1 MAGPMV
7 RSRRGQATR
16 YNPYRP
22 TLYRAAGYLARK
34 GVQYAGRK
42 VANYF
47 SKSNTGS
54 SQRSI
59 APTGITSFQ
68 KDYKTVYTKK
78 RAPRRVRK
86 RAKRSRQRFLGQQL
100 RLLGSRKFHYHG
112 SMFWNTVQGS
122 QNMFGFMTYGMG
134 GTGGV
139 DGSGDVRDVLT
150 RMGASDEAGGQWQSS
165 RYYFDTMSARCS
177 LTNVG
182 STGVYLEM
190 YTMVCR
196 QDIPLFEV
204 DAVLAGTAQAP
215 TIPNMGS
222 ILTYAQGQQA
232 QLPAGTGPLTDTR
245 TTAATSPSV
254 SADGV
259 TPFQFRWLCS
269 RFKIVKVQRLQ
280 INPGNAISFSM
291 NDTKNRSINYDEQ
304 VRGLIARKGWTK
316 MYVFR
321 QWGVTDNTAG
331 DPEPAP
337 TQVTI
342 DIEKDYVV
350 KKLTSNINTLSY
362 MNYTN
367 HLQP

>member
-1 MAGPMV
+1 MYNKKSYNRVV
-7 RSRRGQATR
+7 RTLRRG
-16 YNPYRP
+16 
-22 TLYRAAGYLARK
+22 AGNLAGAYGTAKAYSGPRRSHPRDWLK
-34 GVQYAGRK
+34 R
-42 VANYF
+42 
-47 SKSNTGS
+47 S
-54 SQRSI
+54 SAPQSSI

-78 RAPRRVRK
+78 RAPRKVRK
-86 RAKRSRQRFLGQQL
+86 RASRKRKQFLGQQL
-100 RLLGSRKFHYHG
+100 RLLGSKKFHYHG

-122 QNMFGFMTYGMG
+122 QNFFGFLTYDMA

-150 RMGASDEAGGQWQSS
+150 RMGASDEAAAGTWQSS

-190 YTMVCR
+190 YTMICR
-196 QDIPLFEV
+196 QDIPLFEI
-204 DAVLAGTAQAP
+204 DAVLAGTAQSP
-215 TIPNMGS
+215 TIPTMGA
-222 ILTYAQGQQA
+222 ILTYAQGQQG
-232 QLPAGTGPLTDTR
+232 QLPAGTGALADTR
-245 TTAATSPSV
+245 TSTATSPST

-269 RFKIVKVQRLQ
+269 RFKIVKVQRFQ
-280 INPGNAISFSM
+280 VNPGNPISFSM
-291 NDTKNRSINYDEQ
+291 QDTKNRSIIYDEQ
-304 VRGLIARKGWTK
+304 VRGNICRKGWTK
-316 MYVFR
+316 MYLFR

-350 KKLTSNINTLSY
+350 KKLVSNANTLSY